1 MIYEKRLLV
10 LGGRGG
16 SGCLRLERTE
26 NGVNCR
32 LTGNVR
38 DCVLSLRAGGERM
51 CFGPF
56 GQSSAVFTLPRS
68 VALDGLV
75 AAVGNNDGLTLY
87 GGFVRPLP
95 AREALEEDV
104 RHALR
109 TLNVTPA
116 RRIEDYF
123 LDIVPTDYEDDRIA
137 EVNYYRS
144 SLTADEPDRSETA
157 AAIAESTPEPAPPEP
172 KAEPVSEKKAEPE
185 RAEEEQPARS
195 AQPAAD
201 DGASA
206 VPTPPGPEV
215 FRPEPPDGRAKPVP
229 ELHPVSFY
237 ESVKD
242 QVERLFA
249 KNARS
254 EDLERLLP
262 ESRWVRVDYDA
273 SGRYYLVGTIGDPV
287 RYLCYGV
294 PGEYSPTP
302 PADLAGYCQWL
313 AKDPTDPAGAGYWI
327 MYQDGMTGRSLL

>member
-144 SLTADEPDRSETA
+144 SLTGRR
-157 AAIAESTPEPAPPEP
+157 PP
-172 KAEPVSEKKAEPE
+172 
-185 RAEEEQPARS
+185 RR
-195 AQPAAD
+195 
-201 DGASA
+201 
-206 VPTPPGPEV
+206 
-215 FRPEPPDGRAKPVP
+215 
-229 ELHPVSFY
+229 
-237 ESVKD
+237 
-242 QVERLFA
+242 
-249 KNARS
+249 
-254 EDLERLLP
+254 
-262 ESRWVRVDYDA
+262 
-273 SGRYYLVGTIGDPV
+273 
-287 RYLCYGV
+287 
-294 PGEYSPTP
+294 
-302 PADLAGYCQWL
+302 
-313 AKDPTDPAGAGYWI
+313 
-327 MYQDGMTGRSLL
+327 